1 MRLDQFNQNLQNA
14 IGGTMKRVRS
24 LDVLQPIVVEDQTK

>member
-1 MRLDQFNQNLQNA
+1 MRLDQFNHNLQSA

-24 LDVLQPIVVEDQTK
+24 LDVLQPTVAEDQTK